1 MIITT
6 SYIGR
11 INVFRLAMT
20 QYILNDI
27 FRGGERVSLETFLK

>member
-11 INVFRLAMT
+11 INVFRLDMA